1 MTPRVDYK
9 NILLLSY
16 YRNALLNTFANEAIL
31 TCALVAFGHHI
42 AWKEGIERKRL
53 VEEYR
58 FLSELLAKEFIF
70 VRFADDVIV
79 KMIELAVIKEE
90 DKKIKVFL
98 TRNYC

>member
-1 MTPRVDYK
+1 
-9 NILLLSY
+9 
-16 YRNALLNTFANEAIL
+16 LNTFANEAIL

-98 TRNYC
+98 YVFYHIYRYKGE